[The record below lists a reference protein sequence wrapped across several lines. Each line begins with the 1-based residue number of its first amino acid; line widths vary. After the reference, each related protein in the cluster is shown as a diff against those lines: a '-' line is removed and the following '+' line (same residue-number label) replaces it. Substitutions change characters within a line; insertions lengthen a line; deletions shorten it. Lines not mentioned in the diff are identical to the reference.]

1 MSVLCTSKLLL
12 DQVWTSVMEE
22 TQLLHPGFT
31 ACIAYQ
37 NTDLTVS
44 CGTLQV
50 MYDAFGVRLHAGKQ
64 AEVQSFVPVV
74 LLLPNHA
81 GKQAEDQKV
90 DEAILEV
97 LDLRWYV
104 IGL

>member
-1 MSVLCTSKLLL
+1 MFYFFGISEILISYCGFFITFFS
-12 DQVWTSVMEE
+12 E

-64 AEVQSFVPVV
+64 AEV
-74 LLLPNHA
+74 
-81 GKQAEDQKV
+81 
-90 DEAILEV
+90 
-97 LDLRWYV
+97 
-104 IGL
+104 